1 MSQTRP
7 SNTSGVPERLT
18 LSSPDALLAAVP
30 HLLGFPPRDSVVL
43 VGLEVDPTGRESI
56 RLTQRFDLP
65 PADLRGEDVRALAQ
79 AATAPMVAS
88 GSSTVI
94 VTVFGDGEPG
104 ATGLTATTELVDR
117 LVEALDDEGVWIKD
131 ALYTDGVSRW
141 SYGCENPSCCP
152 REGMPISDEL
162 RTMIAAEFTGV
173 GAAMSPSRQAVIDE
187 VAGDPARISQ
197 LEPLLDGASA
207 PNGELETWRDESID
221 QILDTRQVAA
231 PSDEQTARILAG
243 LRDVRVRDTVLWEL
257 AHDTSGQDAVISAM
271 TTALRGAPTGHVAPV
286 ATCLAIQHWTRG
298 DGVRANAC
306 LDRAIEDDPDYSLA
320 GMVSTA
326 VGRGLPP
333 SSWTDVMRQLD
344 RDACRMGPAPE
355 ATAPEATTP
364 APAIAR
370 RSTAPSL
377 AS

>member
-7 SNTSGVPERLT
+7 ESPTHAPERLT

-43 VGLEVDPTGRESI
+43 VGLGPDQAGRESI

-65 PADLRGEDVRALAQ
+65 ASDIRSEDLRALAE

-88 GSSTVI
+88 GSTTVI
-94 VTVFGDGEPG
+94 ITVFGDGERG
-104 ATGLTATTELVDR
+104 DRGLVASTELVDR
-117 LVEALDDEGVWIKD
+117 LVEALDDDGVSIKD
-131 ALYTDGVSRW
+131 ALFTDGVSRW

-152 REGMPISDEL
+152 SEGMPIPDEL
-162 RTMIAAEFTGV
+162 RTMVAAEFAGV
-173 GAAMSPSRQAVIDE
+173 GAAMSPSRQALVDE
-187 VAGDPARISQ
+187 TASDPARVA
-197 LEPLLDGASA
+197 EVAPLVARASA
-207 PNGELETWRDESID
+207 DESDLEVWRDDAIERILES
-221 QILDTRQVAA
+221 RHSPSA
-231 PSDEQTARILAG
+231 SDEHAAQIIAG
-243 LRDVRVRDTVLWEL
+243 LADVRVRDTVLWEL
-257 AHDTSGQDAVISAM
+257 AHDNAGQDGVVSAM
-271 TTALRGAPTGHVAPV
+271 TTALRGAPSGHVAPV

-298 DGVRANAC
+298 DGARANVC
-306 LDRAIEDDPDYSLA
+306 LDRAFQDDPEYSLA

-344 RDACRMGPAPE
+344 RDACRLGPA
-355 ATAPEATTP
+355 ADRSAPVP
-364 APAIAR
+364 PSVAPAIAR
-370 RSTAPSL
+370 RSSAPSL

>member
-7 SNTSGVPERLT
+7 SNPAGVPERLT

-43 VGLEVDPTGRESI
+43 VGLGVDVTGGESI

-65 PADLRGEDVRALAQ
+65 SADLRGEDVRALAQ

-94 VTVFGDGEPG
+94 VTVFGDGEQG
-104 ATGLTATTELVDR
+104 DTGLAATTELVDR
-117 LVEALDDEGVWIKD
+117 LIEALDDEGVWIKD

-173 GAAMSPSRQAVIDE
+173 GAAMSPSRQAVVDE
-187 VAGDPARISQ
+187 VAGDPARVAR
-197 LEPLLDGASA
+197 LEPLLDGVSA
-207 PNGELETWRDESID
+207 PDGEREAWRDASID
-221 QILDTRQVAA
+221 QILDTRQGAA
-231 PSDEQTARILAG
+231 PSDEQAARILAG

-257 AHDTSGQDAVISAM
+257 AHDTTDQDAVVSAM
-271 TTALRGAPTGHVAPV
+271 TSALRGAPTGHVAPV

-306 LDRAIEDDPDYSLA
+306 LDRAIQDDPDYSLA

-344 RDACRMGPAPE
+344 RDACRMGPASAATPPE
-355 ATAPEATTP
+355 TASP
-364 APAIAR
+364 AAAIAR
-370 RSTAPSL
+370 RSPTPSL

>member
-1 MSQTRP
+1 MSQTRLSTP
-7 SNTSGVPERLT
+7 TGVPERLT

-43 VGLEVDPTGRESI
+43 VGLGPDPTGRESI

-65 PADLRGEDVRALAQ
+65 STDLRGEELRALAQ

-94 VTVFGDGEPG
+94 VTVFGNGEPG
-104 ATGLTATTELVDR
+104 DGGLVASTELVDR
-117 LVEALDDEGVWIKD
+117 LIETLDDEGVWIKD

-162 RTMIAAEFTGV
+162 RTMIAAEFAGV
-173 GAAMSPSRQAVIDE
+173 GAAISPSRQAVIEE
-187 VAGDPARISQ
+187 VSADPERVARVAPLVADAGVPEED
-197 LEPLLDGASA
+197 LEA
-207 PNGELETWRDESID
+207 WRDRAID
-221 QILDTRQVAA
+221 RILDHRRTGA
-231 PSDEQTARILAG
+231 PSDEQTAQVIAG
-243 LRDVRVRDTVLWEL
+243 LGDVRVRDTVLWEL
-257 AHDTSGQDAVISAM
+257 AHDTTGHDAVVSTM
-271 TTALRGAPTGHVAPV
+271 TTALRSAPPRHVAPV

-306 LDRAIEDDPDYSLA
+306 LDRAIADNPQYSLA
-320 GMVSTA
+320 EMVGTA

-344 RDACRMGPAPE
+344 RDACRMGPAADAAAHEPPS
-355 ATAPEATTP
+355 A
-364 APAIAR
+364 APAIAQ
-370 RSTAPSL
+370 RSAAPSL